1 LGLTGYYRKFVH
13 QHGSLARPLTNLLH
27 CKKFAWSVDAQEAF
41 DKLKTT
47 MTTTLILAFSDF
59 SKELVIETYA
69 CDTGIGVVLSQNG
82 HPISYFS
89 KGLSVTNQKLSTYE
103 KEFLAILLAV
113 DKWISYLLRN
123 SFVIRT
129 DHQSL
134 PFAGPDFVY

>member
-1 LGLTGYYRKFVH
+1 
-13 QHGSLARPLTNLLH
+13 
-27 CKKFAWSVDAQEAF
+27 
-41 DKLKTT
+41 
-47 MTTTLILAFSDF
+47 MTTTLILAFPDF

-69 CDTGIGVVLSQNG
+69 CDTGIGVVLSHNG

-89 KGLSVTNQKLSTYE
+89 KGLSGTNQKLSTYE
-103 KEFLAILLAV
+103 KEFLAILLVV